1 MRDLPSLEPNK
12 QTHGL
17 LGLPNATCAL
27 TSPAGGAFSLNQL
40 QNDKQTEIKQSAQ
53 YTETSAIL

>member
-1 MRDLPSLEPNK
+1 MRETNK

-53 YTETSAIL
+53 YTEASAIL

>member
-40 QNDKQTEIKQSAQ
+40 QNDKQTERKQSAQ